1 MHTTGLRTHDF
12 EITVDGRT
20 AALDDVFPGFD
31 EQDRLG
37 IVIHDHLGA
46 AGAGSL
52 ILAAV
57 TAFYDQLRA
66 GGEPFFAYADF
77 FAFHVGADH
86 GTLRKLDVYP
96 AHKEVTVDN
105 DAERILDEVM
115 AEMPPTI
122 APGAATTLMTDP
134 DVPTAVTGPPL
145 TEAGKPEV
153 LYVATGYCPYCAAEN
168 WALIVALSRFGQF
181 TGLTTSRSPQ
191 FEDVPPIDTWTFYGS
206 SYTSPYLAF
215 VPVETR
221 SNVLVS
227 PKANKEDAA
236 SYRVLQHLTAAQQA
250 VFNKYDNQR
259 STPFVDFAG
268 QAVQTGSGILAN
280 LVANNTWQQLAAD
293 LRHPETLEGATLLN
307 EADTLTAELCSLTAR
322 SSTNFY
328 LHRRPGATCSP
339 ALRPSPLNRPASS
352 ASLPWFSSGGSARA
366 SSNR

>member
-1 MHTTGLRTHDF
+1 MSEQDDPDVIEQAPRHASFPWRPGSLPVALVACVLLAAAGTF
-12 EITVDGRT
+12 
-20 AALDDVFPGFD
+20 AAL
-31 EQDRLG
+31 RLTSSG
-37 IVIHDHLGA
+37 PANPDLSRLITEVTTVPVDTAPPAGLLSGLPATPLPSGA
-46 AGAGSL
+46 AGQPS
-52 ILAAV
+52 
-57 TAFYDQLRA
+57 
-66 GGEPFFAYADF
+66 
-77 FAFHVGADH
+77 GAP
-86 GTLRKLDVYP
+86 G
-96 AHKEVTVDN
+96 
-105 DAERILDEVM
+105 
-115 AEMPPTI
+115 PPPI
-122 APGAATTLMTDP
+122 VRGAATTLMTDP
-134 DVPTAVTGPPL
+134 DVPTAVSGSPL

-206 SYTSPYLAF
+206 SYISPYLAF

-236 SYRVLQHLTAAQQA
+236 SYRVLQHLTGAEQA

-259 STPFVDFAG
+259 STPFVDFAD

-307 EADTLTAELCSLTAR
+307 EADTLTAELCRLTGDRPAAACPI
-322 SSTNFY
+322 
-328 LHRRPGATCSP
+328 RRP
-339 ALRPSPLNRPASS
+339 RPPGP
-352 ASLPWFSSGGSARA
+352 
-366 SSNR
+366 